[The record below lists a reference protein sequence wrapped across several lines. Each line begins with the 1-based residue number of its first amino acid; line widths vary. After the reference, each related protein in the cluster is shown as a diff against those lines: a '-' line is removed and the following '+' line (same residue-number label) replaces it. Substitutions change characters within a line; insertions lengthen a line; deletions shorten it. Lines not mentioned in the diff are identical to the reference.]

1 MPKATPRKGAN
12 RRATPD
18 SSDSSDSDIIE
29 AWSGDPIE
37 KPAFLASV
45 IASLE
50 DEAEADHLITFGTVV
65 IKDREYVTS
74 LDHSD
79 NLDAGVHTFTWQSPS
94 PVTVTR
100 HPSTPMRAAPRLTLP
115 PRSSEGEGAD
125 PSEAPPIPATPS
137 LAPSLPAGRS
147 LGPGQISKLDQDLFA
162 RVAKRISDTSKRKE
176 YREKSGKSLRAL
188 ITVLT
193 AEVKA
198 DQANSPAVRQV
209 LGKRRD
215 RLLKKPLAVPTN
227 DCFNRWKSEFTRLN
241 QLTTGTAHK
250 TDADLATI
258 YYNKVTAISS
268 ELSTRLWTE
277 VRLTNLKV

>member
-79 NLDAGVHTFTWQSPS
+79 NLDAGFHTFTWQ
-94 PVTVTR
+94 
-100 HPSTPMRAAPRLTLP
+100 
-115 PRSSEGEGAD
+115 
-125 PSEAPPIPATPS
+125 
-137 LAPSLPAGRS
+137 
-147 LGPGQISKLDQDLFA
+147 
-162 RVAKRISDTSKRKE
+162 
-176 YREKSGKSLRAL
+176 RAL
-188 ITVLT
+188 H
-193 AEVKA
+193 
-198 DQANSPAVRQV
+198 Q
-209 LGKRRD
+209 
-215 RLLKKPLAVPTN
+215 
-227 DCFNRWKSEFTRLN
+227 
-241 QLTTGTAHK
+241 
-250 TDADLATI
+250 
-258 YYNKVTAISS
+258 
-268 ELSTRLWTE
+268 
-277 VRLTNLKV
+277 